1 MSELEGK
8 RIKAYELEKAV
19 GSGGFGTVYKAKQD
33 VILRE
38 VAIKVIREKYA
49 NQPQFIKRFETEA
62 RIIARLEHP
71 HIVPLYDYWREP
83 DGAYLIMR
91 WLQGGSLR
99 DKIKEQG
106 SFAPA
111 LIVAILNQIAAALSL
126 AHSRDI
132 IHRDI
137 KPENILMDD
146 QGNAYLTD
154 FGIAI
159 DLLHADDSISLENM
173 SYGSPEYVAPETLL
187 EKKVSPQ
194 SDIYSLGIMLYE
206 LLANARPFSGA
217 STQEIVKMQVR
228 NPVPS
233 LKLMRP
239 DLPPEIDTIIWQA
252 TAKKPAARY
261 DNVLAL
267 AYAFQQVAA
276 DIRDVP
282 PQFRM
287 ISRQRIV
294 NAEPDLST
302 GKMTAAMGTTDLA
315 TGNLS
320 TAEVSSDFDL
330 ATADLSGLQPDV
342 YGTADLSG
350 IQPNAYAT
358 DDLSSVQADAYGTGD
373 LGAPMSPYET
383 GDLRGDGSWSSEYSD
398 AIDGQN
404 DPFAT
409 GNLILSM
416 GTQALIGHKPPNPY
430 KGLNA
435 FQEEDTSNFYGREE
449 IVERLIQS
457 LRNENKRF
465 LAIVGSSGSGKSSL
479 VRAGLVPAMRRGRIA
494 GSHEWYITTMVPGN
508 DPFESLTE
516 ALLQVAVSAPKNWGA
531 QLRDRVDGLHT
542 LVSALI
548 PEEDAELVLFID
560 QFEEVFTLLE
570 SEETRQ
576 KFLGALYYALV
587 APVSHRR
594 LRLIVTLRAD
604 YLDRPLN
611 YPEFGEL
618 LRQNTEVILPLSEKD
633 LEAAIRRPIEDNR
646 GLIAD
651 NLVSAIL
658 EEVRHQP
665 GALPLVQYA
674 LTQMYDRAEENT
686 LNYALYDAIGGVSGA
701 LAQSAS
707 KIYDDLTEY
716 QQAIARQLF
725 MRLVALGDDA
735 RATRRR
741 ALWSDLVSGIEDRKT
756 ADIVINT
763 FGAKRL
769 LTLDNDPVT
778 RAPTVDIAHEA
789 LIEKWDKFQE
799 WISQNRADLQRRQ
812 QLSRAVDEWETS
824 ERKAD
829 YLAKGS
835 KLGELESLLYSN
847 TLVLSQEER
856 EYLEASQELR
866 LQEERRTRNWMITL
880 GVLAVVAGIMAV
892 IAVIGQVQA
901 NEQRQVAVA
910 AEGTAVANEQIAI
923 EEAQVSQSR
932 ALAANAISNIENTD
946 LSLLISIE
954 AVTTERTY
962 EALNSLLT
970 GIQTPFLQSYLHGH
984 TDAVRS
990 VAYSPDGTM
999 IASADEVGVIYLWDG
1014 ATRQPLGE
1022 SLIGHEQ
1029 AINRVLFSPD
1039 GRFLASAS
1047 EDATVRLWS
1056 MPDGEEIYTFTHPN
1070 PVWAIDFSPNGRFL
1084 VSTDSAASAEMGN
1097 IRVWNMQSGEEIL
1110 TLENAHDEIIY
1121 DVVYSPDGSLIA
1133 SGGGDNLIR
1142 LWNAETGENLV
1153 QVLDTKTGET
1163 VDYLSGHTNWVLTLA
1178 FSSDGSRLF
1187 SSGVDNNIG
1196 FWDVA
1201 EQRLLGYI
1209 QTRHLDWVRDI
1220 AVSSDD
1226 RYIVTASHDNTVKVW
1241 TIEGQAVG
1249 SLNGHT
1255 NRVLSVDFQ
1264 PETYQIVTGSADND
1278 IALWQIVAPQHPGS
1292 IASDTRVVAE
1302 TLSITDDR
1310 QRLMVFDTT
1319 GAIQVLN
1326 PETNSAVFM
1335 QSGLGNGLT
1344 ASALSADGTRLVASG
1359 SDGKTIVFDVISG
1372 ARLSELTG
1380 HPALVS
1386 ALLFTPDG
1394 LQIISADNSGAIL
1407 RWNTQDFS
1415 SIPTQLQGSEDGV
1428 TSMAIS
1434 HNGQYLAVSGRD
1446 TNIKVWDLTTETVI
1460 AELQGHENVVNTLIF
1475 NQDDTRLIS
1484 GGRDNQIIIW
1494 DFMADEA
1501 LQRRLIGHTDFVLNL
1516 AISPNNRYLA
1526 SAGLDNSVRLWDL
1539 ETARP
1544 LGLPLTGHQQRVTGV
1559 AFLDDETLLST
1570 GHDGFVLSWD
1580 LNVDNWLQAAC
1591 EMSNRRLTNL
1601 EWAQFIQT
1609 DNVSNTCAAP
1619 ESD

>member
-106 SFAPA
+106 TFTPA
-111 LIVAILNQIAAALSL
+111 FIVAILNQIAAALSL

-287 ISRQRIV
+287 ISRQRV
-294 NAEPDLST
+294 MNAEPDLST
-302 GKMTAAMGTTDLA
+302 GRMPAAMGTTDLA

-320 TAEVSSDFDL
+320 TAEIDSSDIDL
-330 ATADLSGLQPDV
+330 STADLSGLQVDV

-358 DDLSSVQADAYGTGD
+358 DDLSGLQGSDAYGTSD
-373 LGAPMSPYET
+373 LSAPMSGYET
-383 GDLRGDGSWSSEYSD
+383 GDLRGDAAWASEYSD
-398 AIDGQN
+398 AVDGQN

-435 FQEEDTSNFYGREE
+435 FQEEDASNFYGREE

-457 LRNENKRF
+457 LRDENKRF

-479 VRAGLVPAMRRGRIA
+479 VRAGLIPAIRRGRIA
-494 GSHEWYITTMVPGN
+494 GSHEWYITTMLPGN

-531 QLRDRVDGLHT
+531 QLRERVDGLHT

-570 SEETRQ
+570 SEEMRQ

-587 APVSHRR
+587 APQSQRR

-618 LRQNTEVILPLSEKD
+618 LRQNNEVILPLSEKD

-674 LTQMYDRAEENT
+674 LTQMYERAEENT

-707 KIYDDLTEY
+707 KIYDALTEN

-725 MRLVALGDDA
+725 MRLVALGEDA

-741 ALWSDLVSGIEDRKT
+741 ALWSDLVSGIEDRTT
-756 ADIVINT
+756 ADFVINT

-847 TLVLSQEER
+847 TLVLSEEER

-866 LQEERRTRNWMITL
+866 IQEERRTRNWMITL

-892 IAVIGQVQA
+892 IAVIGQIQA
-901 NEQRQVAVA
+901 NEQRQVAV
-910 AEGTAVANEQIAI
+910 VNEQIAFA
-923 EEAQVSQSR
+923 EARVSQSR
-932 ALAANAISNIENTD
+932 DLAANAISNIENTD

-990 VAYSPDGTM
+990 VTYSPDGTM
-999 IASADEVGVIYLWDG
+999 IASADEEGMIRLWD
-1014 ATRQPLGE
+1014 AETRQSIGEPLH
-1022 SLIGHEQ
+1022 GHEQ

-1039 GRFLASAS
+1039 GRFLATAS
-1047 EDATVRLWS
+1047 EDGTVRLWS
-1056 MPDGEEIYTFTHPN
+1056 VPDGEKIYTFTHPN
-1070 PVWAIDFSPNGRFL
+1070 PVWAIDFSPDGRFL
-1084 VSTDSAASAEMGN
+1084 VSTDSPANALVGGS
-1097 IRVWNMQSGEEIL
+1097 IRVWNMQSGEEVL
-1110 TLENAHDEIIY
+1110 TLENAHAGIIY
-1121 DVVYSPDGSLIA
+1121 DVVYSPDGLLIA
-1133 SGGGDNLIR
+1133 SGGDDSGDDRNNVR
-1142 LWNAETGENLV
+1142 LWDAETGEIVADLTNLAV
-1153 QVLDTKTGET
+1153 SAGRATH
-1163 VDYLSGHTNWVLTLA
+1163 SNWVLTLA
-1178 FSSDGSRLF
+1178 FNADGSLLF
-1187 SSGVDNNIG
+1187 STGADNNVL

-1209 QTRHLDWVRDI
+1209 PTRHGDWVRDI

-1226 RYIVTASHDNTVKVW
+1226 GYIVTASHDNTVKVW
-1241 TIEGQAVG
+1241 TIEGQFIG

-1255 NRVLSVDFQ
+1255 SRVLSVDFQ

-1278 IALWQIVAPQHPGS
+1278 IALWQITAPHRPGS
-1292 IASDTRVVAE
+1292 VATVTGVAAE
-1302 TLSITDDR
+1302 TLSIADDR
-1310 QRLMVFDTT
+1310 QQVMVFDTAGT
-1319 GAIQVLN
+1319 IQVFN
-1326 PETNSAVFM
+1326 PATNRATFVQSA
-1335 QSGLGNGLT
+1335 LGNGLT
-1344 ASALSADGTRLVASG
+1344 AAALSADGTRLVASG
-1359 SDGKTIVFDVISG
+1359 SDGKTIVFDVASG
-1372 ARLSELTG
+1372 ERLTELTG
-1380 HPALVS
+1380 HDALVS
-1386 ALLFTPDG
+1386 VLLFTPDG
-1394 LQIISADNSGAIL
+1394 SQILSADNSGAIL
-1407 RWNTQDFS
+1407 RWNTQDFNS
-1415 SIPTQLQGSEDGV
+1415 VPTQLQGSDAGV
-1428 TSMAIS
+1428 TSMAVS
-1434 HNGQYLAVSGRD
+1434 HDGQYLAVSGRD
-1446 TNIKVWDLTTETVI
+1446 THIKVWDLTTETVI
-1460 AELQGHENVVNTLIF
+1460 AELQGHENIVNTLIF
-1475 NQDDTRLIS
+1475 NQTDTRLIS

-1494 DFMADEA
+1494 DFMADEP

-1516 AISPNNRYLA
+1516 AVSPNNRYLA

-1544 LGLPLTGHQQRVTGV
+1544 LGQPLTGHQERVTGV
-1559 AFLDDETLLST
+1559 GFIDDETLLST

-1591 EMSNRRLTNL
+1591 AMSNRRLTNL
-1601 EWAQFIQT
+1601 EWAQFIQS
-1609 DNVSNTCAAP
+1609 DEVNNTCAAL
-1619 ESD
+1619 EAD